1 MPHITLHDVN
11 SSLFFISLF
20 FFYRRSFWGYIFVNG
35 LFCGSKVRSRKFVGL
50 LREYVVCV
58 RAAIRRE
65 KKTNVRVY
73 FIGGCKRRGVVFRA
87 VSVPL

>member
-1 MPHITLHDVN
+1 M
-11 SSLFFISLF
+11 
-20 FFYRRSFWGYIFVNG
+20 
-35 LFCGSKVRSRKFVGL
+35 GL

-65 KKTNVRVY
+65 KKKTNVRVY